1 MTPPFILLAS
11 LLAVSGGVR
20 AWTSRETPRRR
31 TGPNLFVRARRRF
44 FLLLPCWLLL
54 PGALSAQTNFA
65 VLTREHADF
74 RILYAPGAT
83 QQLSLVLRDQDR
95 GVNLA
100 SNEVILVA
108 KDAARLTLPPG
119 TPFGNGGA
127 PLWILPQSQN
137 VNLLY
142 LGVSAEGIPA
152 GVFDGLLSVRLKR
165 FDGPGYLMAWQA
177 TGPGQFNIRL
187 NTRDGL
193 GANDAFT
200 PLIGSHEHFNWGFST
215 TGVYSVTFEVTG
227 RRSGEATNLA
237 SLETTFV
244 FHVQPVPAPT
254 NFLTWQRSIWPP
266 GFNPPTTL
274 ADADP
279 DGDGAP
285 NLLEYATG
293 SSPTNAASMNGAVAF
308 EFHTANGERRGAF
321 SFLRYWPALDLEWLP
336 LVADSPAGPW
346 VPLSGLP
353 EVVPHAP
360 LTDRARFSDDASAAS
375 YVHRFFQLQVRLR

>member
-1 MTPPFILLAS
+1 MKRLSWWLLA
-11 LLAVSGGVR
+11 L
-20 AWTSRETPRRR
+20 
-31 TGPNLFVRARRRF
+31 
-44 FLLLPCWLLL
+44 
-54 PGALSAQTNFA
+54 ALSPVVTAQTQFA
-65 VLTREHADF
+65 VLEREHTDF
-74 RILYAPGAT
+74 RILYSPGAM
-83 QQLSLVLRDQDR
+83 LPLALVARDADR

-142 LGVSAEGIPA
+142 LGVSAEGVPA
-152 GVFDGLLSVRLKR
+152 GVFNGPLSVMLRR

-215 TGVYSVTFEVTG
+215 TGVYSVTFEVVG
-227 RRSGEATNLA
+227 RRLGESTNLS

-244 FHVQPVPAPT
+244 FHVQPLPPPT
-254 NFLTWQRSIWPP
+254 NFVVWQRSHWPP
-266 GFNPPTTL
+266 GFNPPTTEPGF
-274 ADADP
+274 DA
-279 DGDGAP
+279 DGDGAA

-293 SSPTNAASMNGAVAF
+293 SSPTNAASMNGSVAIGF
-308 EFHTANGERRGAF
+308 VGDAGGHRGSM
-321 SFLRYWPALDLEWLP
+321 SFLRYVHGRDLDWIP
-336 LVADSPAGPW
+336 LAADSPAGPW
-346 VPLSGLP
+346 IPLANLISLEP
-353 EVVPHAP
+353 SEA
-360 LTDRARFSDDASAAS
+360 LTERVTFGDDRPATT
-375 YVHRFFQLQVRLR
+375 YGQRFFQIQVRLR